1 MIIQTYEL
9 WDGELDYINMM
20 LEQDLRNNS
29 AWNQRYF
36 IVSHTTKY
44 TKEVL
49 AREVKWVLFMCITW

>member
-49 AREVKWVLFMCITW
+49 AREVK